1 VVVQVQAPRTPP
13 RGRER
18 LSVVLALDVS
28 GSMQGPPLA
37 HLVQATAR
45 LLDRLQ
51 DGDSVGMVTFSSR
64 VTVAAPLRPLDES
77 TRAHLR
83 QSLQE
88 LFAEGGTDL
97 GEALACAG
105 RLFASP
111 QADERQVLLLV
122 SDGQPTAGL
131 GSSQVYPA
139 LAAHA
144 GGPGSAGPRPCVS
157 AASCLPED
165 SIEQAW
171 EQLLWRTG
179 LAAGH
184 GEGTGVPATGPSTE
198 PASVGPMSRRSAAL
212 RADEAA
218 PRNLPNLLFQ
228 AELLRRRGVTVS
240 TLGCGPEHD
249 GALLAALATA
259 GGGRNAAVDDPEH
272 TERALVEVLGAP
284 LALVLQK
291 PRLLLRPS
299 EDASLGR
306 VLGDLQGR
314 VKASGLEIALPDLF
328 SGGSCHVVIEATM
341 SAWREGSWGLLWVD
355 LEGTSAG
362 GEPVTAQATASVEVA
377 AGLAPRYH
385 LPTLALTAVAAA
397 DERRERARTLAAR
410 QDRDGAIELLRRAV
424 ADLEAT
430 PGFASGDGS
439 LLDDAR
445 RVLLDDLATHA
456 PLSGG
461 LRGVVLGSMPRPVS
475 LLLSRDLPLR
485 LASLDA
491 LDQRR
496 ATPALRPASLR
507 FTAGPRCGEWA
518 LLDRMRMILGSGAPC
533 EIRLGDG
540 TTARYLAILEQFGRE
555 SWIFDLESPGG
566 VWVNGRAVR
575 CHHLSSGD
583 VIRLGEHEAVFAYS
597 GRAASAPPP
606 SPPSLSSR

>member
-1 VVVQVQAPRTPP
+1 MHVIVQVQAPRTPP
-13 RGRER
+13 RGRGR

-37 HLVQATAR
+37 HLVQATTR

-51 DGDSVGMVTFSSR
+51 DGDSVGMVIFSSR
-64 VTVAAPLRPLDES
+64 VTVAPLRRLDAS

-83 QSLQE
+83 QSLQD

-105 RLFASP
+105 RLFAPP

-144 GGPGSAGPRPCVS
+144 GGPGSAGRRPCVP
-157 AASCLPED
+157 AASCLPDE
-165 SIEQAW
+165 SIELAW
-171 EQLLWRTG
+171 EQLLWRAG
-179 LAAGH
+179 LTAGH
-184 GEGTGVPATGPSTE
+184 GEGTELTATGPSTE

-212 RADEAA
+212 RVDEAA
-218 PRNLPNLLFQ
+218 PRALPNLLFQ
-228 AELLRRRGVTVS
+228 ADLLRRRGVTVS

-284 LALVLQK
+284 LAPVLQK

-299 EDASLGR
+299 EDVSLGR

-314 VKASGLEIALPDLF
+314 VKASGLEITLPDLF
-328 SGGSCHVVIEATM
+328 SGGSCRVVIEATM
-341 SAWREGSWGLLWVD
+341 SAWREGSWALLWVD

-377 AGLAPRYH
+377 AGL
-385 LPTLALTAVAAA
+385 
-397 DERRERARTLAAR
+397 
-410 QDRDGAIELLRRAV
+410 GK
-424 ADLEAT
+424 
-430 PGFASGDGS
+430 
-439 LLDDAR
+439 
-445 RVLLDDLATHA
+445 
-456 PLSGG
+456 
-461 LRGVVLGSMPRPVS
+461 
-475 LLLSRDLPLR
+475 
-485 LASLDA
+485 
-491 LDQRR
+491 
-496 ATPALRPASLR
+496 
-507 FTAGPRCGEWA
+507 
-518 LLDRMRMILGSGAPC
+518 
-533 EIRLGDG
+533 
-540 TTARYLAILEQFGRE
+540 
-555 SWIFDLESPGG
+555 
-566 VWVNGRAVR
+566 
-575 CHHLSSGD
+575 
-583 VIRLGEHEAVFAYS
+583 HEAVFAYS

-606 SPPSLSSR
+606 SPASLSSR